1 VACAR
6 NLVRAAI
13 RDQTHHVNPFHFEVT
28 MSDSSADVLWPPLR
42 RERTLAAESSLLA
55 EPNPGLLGDYPQ
67 EVMLK
72 LSKPVIES
80 P

>member
-1 VACAR
+1 
-6 NLVRAAI
+6 
-13 RDQTHHVNPFHFEVT
+13 
-28 MSDSSADVLWPPLR
+28 LR

-72 LSKPVIES
+72 LSKPVIEAPWMYEQLFQIHVSVYLS
-80 P
+80 PLEVICGRTTAGE